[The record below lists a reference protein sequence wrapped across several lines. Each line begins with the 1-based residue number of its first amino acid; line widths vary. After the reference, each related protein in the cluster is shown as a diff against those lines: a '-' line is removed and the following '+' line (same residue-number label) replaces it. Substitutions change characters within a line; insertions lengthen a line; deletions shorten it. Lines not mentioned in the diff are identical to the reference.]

1 MSIKTPQELLAI
13 AVRVFIAAAS
23 ATVLTWMVLS

>member
-1 MSIKTPQELLAI
+1 MSLKTPQELLSI
-13 AVRVFIAAAS
+13 AVRVYIAAAS